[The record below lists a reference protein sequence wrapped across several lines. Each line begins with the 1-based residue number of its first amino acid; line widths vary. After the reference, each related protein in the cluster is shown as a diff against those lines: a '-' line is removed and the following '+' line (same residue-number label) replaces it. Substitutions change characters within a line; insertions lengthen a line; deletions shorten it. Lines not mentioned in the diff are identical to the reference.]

1 MANDTILNKSQVKT
15 QVSYAQLI
23 GFFLPLALSAM
34 LMMSSH
40 SIISSAMART
50 AQAEIALAAFAVAS
64 SISMMFESPCY
75 NIRRMATA
83 LFDDQTSLKSIFIV
97 GTGVIATSISLMSLI
112 AFTGL
117 GKIVFINMVGI
128 NPDLF
133 PEVIKA
139 FKLFMLLPL
148 ISGIRGYFQG
158 MLIVRKKTFWLTINV
173 SIRLVVMLLLTN
185 VLLNIQSLSGGM
197 VGSILL
203 VCGIGTEALLA
214 LVTALIYKKDFPN
227 APTRGGKSITI
238 KDALL
243 FYIPLIGATFVQTFS
258 RPGINAGLA
267 RVANPEAALA
277 SYQVAHS
284 FAMIFVVLLYSVHQ
298 IVLVFAKDRNSLRR
312 VAMFA
317 SAIALLMSLVLFL
330 CGVTPLGTWALNSI
344 IGVEQ
349 SMAIVAAKVVGVYA
363 LMPLVLCGVEIFSGM
378 LLLHK
383 RTPTITIA
391 KIGNI
396 IGVVGIATVLS
407 AVAPNLG
414 GSIGALAMSS
424 GAFVEMI
431 IVFFRSRSLIS
442 LF

>member
-1 MANDTILNKSQVKT
+1 MVNDTTLQKSQVKS
-15 QVSYAQLI
+15 QVSYGQLI
-23 GFFLPLALSAM
+23 AFFLPLALSAM

-50 AQAEIALAAFAVAS
+50 AEAEIAIAAFAVAS

-75 NIRRMATA
+75 HVRRMATA
-83 LFDDQTSLKSIFIV
+83 LFDDQTSLKSIFVV
-97 GTGVIATSISLMSLI
+97 GAGVIATSISIMAVI

-128 NPDLF
+128 NPELF

-173 SIRLVVMLLLTN
+173 SIRLVVMILLTN
-185 VLLNIQSLSGGM
+185 LLLGIESLSGGM

-214 LVTALIYKKDFPN
+214 LITALFYKKDFPN
-227 APTRGGKSITI
+227 KPTRDCSITI
-238 KDALL
+238 RDALI
-243 FYIPLIGATFVQTFS
+243 FYIPLIGAIFVQTFS

-267 RVANPEAALA
+267 RVSNPEAALA

-284 FAMIFVVLLYSVHQ
+284 FAMIFIVLLYSVHQ
-298 IVLVFAKDRNSLRR
+298 IVLVFVKDKKSLKK
-312 VAMFA
+312 VALF
-317 SAIALLMSLVLFL
+317 SSLLSIVMAFILFL
-330 CGVTPLGTWALNSI
+330 CGVTPLGKWALHSI

-349 SMAIVAAKVVGVYA
+349 SMAIMAARVVGWYSI
-363 LMPLVLCGVEIFSGM
+363 MPLVLCGVEIFTGLLM
-378 LLLHK
+378 LNK
-383 RTPTITIA
+383 RTPTITVA
-391 KIGNI
+391 KIGSI
-396 IGVVGIATVLS
+396 IGIVGTATVLS
-407 AVAPNLG
+407 MIAPNFG
-414 GSIGALAMSS
+414 GSIGALAMTS
-424 GAFVEMI
+424 GAFIELL